1 MKYKIIEPQHYQQIQ
16 NQYHVN
22 SLLAK
27 VIESRQYDE
36 NTLKDFI
43 NPRLIYHD
51 FSLFEEADMTLERI
65 HEAIENHEK
74 ICIYGDYDCD
84 GILATTI
91 LVQAFLELGVEV
103 GYHIPNRFDDGYGL
117 NVKRV
122 EQMAQKGYSL
132 IITVD
137 NGVKAFE
144 AVERANELGVDVIIT
159 DHHQFDNDLPDAC
172 TFIHTKLSPDYPFK
186 EISGGFVAYKLASA
200 LLGRQ
205 DKYLYCLAAIT
216 TVSDMMPLLD
226 ENRSLVKKA
235 LIFMKEEKYPSL
247 ELLLGNQQTYSTTS
261 IGFVIAPKINSFG
274 RLPEFC
280 SPNVLVKYF
289 LKNAPRDFMVKV
301 SQMAISLNTKRQTM
315 TNQQYEMAKEGMG
328 DDFLY
333 WSSDQVH
340 EGLVGLIAGKYT
352 REYER
357 PGFVM
362 AYDEKK
368 GLYKGSA
375 RSIEGF
381 SLHQFFME
389 HQDQFVV
396 FGGHSLAGGFTV
408 DEAHYDSCY
417 QCIKDA
423 LKDLHLHPTTTVLHI
438 DEQDIDIKNVESL
451 SLLEPFGMS
460 NEEPLYMLK
469 DVPVSQIQQ
478 LSQGKHLKMQ
488 TDLNRSH
495 VSMLYFQ
502 HGDLYGKLKNIK
514 KMSVIGTLQI
524 NEYRNQK
531 SLNFIIKDI
540 V

>member
-16 NQYHVN
+16 NQYHIN

-389 HQDQFVV
+389 HQDQFVA

-423 LKDLHLHPTTTVLHI
+423 LKDLHLHPATTVLHI